1 MSTTAFPSTGTP
13 ATATAAAGTPA
24 TATAATGIA
33 PGAATVGTAS
43 GTAAPTRTP
52 GSTRTASTVRTVCVG
67 RALVRYDVHEAAA
80 GEPGPPL
87 VLVHGTGSGGAAVNW
102 GTVVPRL
109 TAAGRTVVTPD
120 LSGTERT
127 SDDGGPLT
135 VEALAAQVIA
145 VIEDAGDG
153 PVDLLGFSMGAPV
166 SAAVAALRPDLV
178 ERLVLVAGWA
188 YTDGDEYLRN
198 LFTLWQRLGTH
209 DPAGFGRSVTMTG
222 FSRRFLN
229 AIGREEVE
237 ALIPNMPPTPGTLRH
252 VALDLEVDV
261 RALLGRIRARTLVIG
276 CARDATVPVEHSR
289 ALHAAIDGSAYAEI
303 DAGHVVFFEQE
314 DVFVRTV
321 TDFVARPAVPAP
333 AGP

>member
-1 MSTTAFPSTGTP
+1 MPTTALSSTGT
-13 ATATAAAGTPA
+13 ATAGTPA
-24 TATAATGIA
+24 
-33 PGAATVGTAS
+33 VGTAVPAGAS
-43 GTAAPTRTP
+43 VPARTSVAP
-52 GSTRTASTVRTVCVG
+52 RTASTVRTVGVG
-67 RALVRYDVHEAAA
+67 RALVRYDVHEAAG
-80 GEPGPPL
+80 GEPAPPL

-135 VEALAAQVIA
+135 VEVLAAQVIA
-145 VIEDAGDG
+145 VIEDAGGG

-166 SAAVAALRPDLV
+166 SALVAALRPDLV

-198 LFTLWQRLGTH
+198 LFTLWRRLGTH

-222 FSRRFLN
+222 FSRGFLN

-252 VALDLEVDV
+252 VALDLEVDI
-261 RALLGRIRARTLVIG
+261 RESLGRIRARTLVIG
-276 CARDATVPVEHSR
+276 CAQDATVPVEHSR

-321 TDFVARPAVPAP
+321 TDFLTRRAAPVPVP
-333 AGP
+333 GLAGR